1 MRLAL
6 AFSISALSLAS
17 ASAASTAT
25 PPSDEPTVIGFWQES
40 DDEGHVGA
48 WFYFTKVKGHY
59 EGRFV
64 KMFKQKPDDPTFET
78 CSKCMGD
85 QKDAAMIGLTII
97 KGMHRDG
104 LKYEDGTILDPRDGT
119 LYNALMELSPDGQ
132 KLSVRGYLGIPLLGQ
147 TQVWDR
153 LPDDTMSAC
162 DIPRRSFGP
171 SAPRPKDS
179 ATPTPHP
186 TDCDTTAST
195 NLKDSPNP
203 DAHVGQCSGLPNP
216 HSGAR
221 EGQPHPFPV
230 ARQGPSQAFP
240 DALEKLPGRLPGGL
254 ARLFTWRFSC
264 NSATSSRLRYSS
276 RREGAEQRT
285 TEGHQREADDA

>member
-1 MRLAL
+1 MKLAL

-17 ASAASTAT
+17 AYAASTAT
-25 PPSDEPTVIGFWQES
+25 PPSDEPTVVGFWQES

-64 KMFKQKPDDPTFET
+64 KMFKQKPDDPTFDV
-78 CSKCMGD
+78 CSNCTGD
-85 QKDAAMIGLTII
+85 QKDAPMIGLTLI

-153 LPDDTMSAC
+153 LPDDTMSPC
-162 DIPRRSFGP
+162 DIPAESFGP
-171 SAPRPKDS
+171 SRASPQGLLSAPP
-179 ATPTPHP
+179 
-186 TDCDTTAST
+186 
-195 NLKDSPNP
+195 
-203 DAHVGQCSGLPNP
+203 
-216 HSGAR
+216 
-221 EGQPHPFPV
+221 
-230 ARQGPSQAFP
+230 
-240 DALEKLPGRLPGGL
+240 
-254 ARLFTWRFSC
+254 
-264 NSATSSRLRYSS
+264 
-276 RREGAEQRT
+276 RRIPRT
-285 TEGHQREADDA
+285 ADDHGFGES